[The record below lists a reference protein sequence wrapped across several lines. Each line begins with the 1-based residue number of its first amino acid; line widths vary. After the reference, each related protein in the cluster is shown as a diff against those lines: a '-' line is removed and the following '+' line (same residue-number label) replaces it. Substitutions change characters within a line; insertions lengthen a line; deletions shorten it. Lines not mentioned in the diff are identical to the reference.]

1 MKFIIQFL
9 IIIAFAFVGEV
20 LHTIIPMPVPASIYG
35 IALLFIAL
43 TKGWIR
49 VKDIREV
56 SMFLISVMPVMFIPS
71 AVGLIDAWHMI
82 SHSVFKYLA
91 LICVTTIVTLSSAGV
106 VTQFV
111 IRRGRR
117 NR

>member
-1 MKFIIQFL
+1 MKYIIQFL

-20 LHTIIPMPVPASIYG
+20 LHFLIPMPVPASIYG

-56 SMFLISVMPVMFIPS
+56 SMFLIAVMPVMFIPS
-71 AVGLIDAWHMI
+71 AVGLIDVWPAV

-91 LICVTTIVTLSSAGV
+91 LICLTTIITLASAGF
-106 VTQFV
+106 VTQLV

-117 NR
+117 DK

>member
-20 LHTIIPMPVPASIYG
+20 LHAIIPMPVPASIYG

-56 SMFLISVMPVMFIPS
+56 SMFLANISDNLSICFILMPPFPVS
-71 AVGLIDAWHMI
+71 AA
-82 SHSVFKYLA
+82 
-91 LICVTTIVTLSSAGV
+91 
-106 VTQFV
+106 
-111 IRRGRR
+111 
-117 NR
+117 